1 MKKMMPWLA
10 TMLLAITLIVVVVFV
25 FMQGQTG
32 NKEAET
38 DVASAAEAKKM
49 TADEIVEV
57 TSEITDIKTN
67 LADTN
72 HIVQVNLA
80 FKLAD
85 ATAKEDFEK
94 IKEITVKP
102 IIVQTFADAQPEE
115 LKTAKGRSQFN
126 EKLTKLI
133 NEALPEP
140 KLSST
145 NFTYFLMASM

>member
-10 TMLLAITLIVVVVFV
+10 TILLAITLIVVVVFV

-32 NKEAET
+32 NKAET
-38 DVASAAEAKKM
+38 DVASAAEVKKM

-80 FKLAD
+80 FKLTD

>member
-10 TMLLAITLIVVVVFV
+10 TILLAITLIVVVVFV

-32 NKEAET
+32 NKAET
-38 DVASAAEAKKM
+38 DVASAAEVKKM

-80 FKLAD
+80 FKMAD